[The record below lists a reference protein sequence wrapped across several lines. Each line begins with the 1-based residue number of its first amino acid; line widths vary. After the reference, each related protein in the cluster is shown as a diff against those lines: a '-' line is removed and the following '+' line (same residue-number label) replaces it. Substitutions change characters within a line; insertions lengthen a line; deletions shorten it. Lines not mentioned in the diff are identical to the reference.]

1 MAVIGYIR
9 VSTEMQDVKNQKHEI
24 LDYANRNHIHI
35 DDWMEYEISSRK
47 SKVERGIDKLLE
59 KLQSGDTLIVS
70 ELSRIGRSTSEVI
83 DIVNALINNEVKF
96 IAIKQNLN
104 ITDKM
109 DMGNKVMVTMFSLFA
124 ELERDL
130 ISQRT
135 KQALAVRKAQGI
147 RLGKPPGVLQASKLD
162 ASRETIINLLSL
174 GISKSAIAK
183 IVKTSRVNLFNYI
196 KSRKLEAVPK
206 KQKNVKKLAT
216 VE

>member
-24 LDYANRNHIHI
+24 LEYANSNHIHI
-35 DDWMEYEISSRK
+35 DDWAEYEISSRK
-47 SKVERGIDKLLE
+47 SKAERGIDELLN
-59 KLQSGDTLIVS
+59 KLQPGDTLIVS
-70 ELSRIGRSTSEVI
+70 ELSRIGRSTSEVL

-135 KQALAVRKAQGI
+135 KQALAVRKVTGVI
-147 RLGKPPGVLQASKLD
+147 LGKPRGTIQKSVLDEHRDQIVEFL
-162 ASRETIINLLSL
+162 NL

-183 IVKTSRVNLFNYI
+183 ILKTSRVNLFNYI
-196 KSRKLEAVPK
+196 KSRKLEAIPK
-206 KQKNVKKLAT
+206 KQKNVKQT
-216 VE
+216 